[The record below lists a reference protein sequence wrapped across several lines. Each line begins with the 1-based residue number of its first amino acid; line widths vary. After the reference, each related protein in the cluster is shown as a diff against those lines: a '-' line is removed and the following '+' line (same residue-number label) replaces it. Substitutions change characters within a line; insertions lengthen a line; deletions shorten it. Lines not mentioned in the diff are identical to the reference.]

1 VAQFLYINN
10 MKHPFSVK
18 GNIEI
23 ERNGECFL
31 NVKRIMLLKLIKE
44 KGSINAA
51 SKELKMSYQQAWHF
65 IKKMNELSPIPLV
78 VHRRG
83 GSNGGGADL
92 TKFGEKAI
100 IEFEKLMEQNIAY
113 REELSVKLWLCSF

>member
-1 VAQFLYINN
+1 
-10 MKHPFSVK
+10 MKQSFSVN

-23 ERNGECFL
+23 EKNGECFL
-31 NVKRIMLLKLIKE
+31 NMKRIMLLKLIKE

-65 IKKMNELSPIPLV
+65 IKQMNELSPIPLV
-78 VHRRG
+78 VRQRG
-83 GSNGGGADL
+83 GANGGGADL

-100 IEFEKLMEQNIAY
+100 FEFEKLMEQNKAY
-113 REELSVKLWLCSF
+113 REELSGKLWLCSF